1 MNNEGQRRPR
11 RLSHVHLRHRD
22 TNADAG
28 PFFIVW
34 CEQNRN
40 QIAKKRR
47 FVLPARY
54 GANRSWARP
63 KAISRLV
70 RSRTISFFVAAEREV
85 I

>member
-1 MNNEGQRRPR
+1 MNNEGQRRPGG
-11 RLSHVHLRHRD
+11 LSHVHLRHR
-22 TNADAG
+22 NANANAS
-28 PFFIVW
+28 PLFIVW

-54 GANRSWARP
+54 GANESWARP

-70 RSRTISFFVAAEREV
+70 RSCTISSLVAAEREV